1 MATKRT
7 YQPSKRKRAKK
18 FGFLSRQSTTA
29 GKKIIKGRRLKN
41 RKKLSA

>member
-18 FGFLSRQSTTA
+18 FGFLSRQSTSA
-29 GKKIIKGRRLKN
+29 GKKIIKQRRLKN

>member
-41 RKKLSA
+41 REKLSA